1 MLRIMAVCGS
11 GLGTSFMVEMNIQ
24 SILKDLGVSSDQ
36 VNVGHT
42 DLGNASAN
50 QADVWIVAKDLE
62 NSVAHL
68 GDVRVLNSIID
79 MNELREVITEV
90 VKEKE
95 II

>member
-36 VNVGHT
+36 VTVGHT

-50 QADVWIVAKDLE
+50 QADIWVVAKDLE
-62 NSVAHL
+62 NSVTHL

-90 VKEKE
+90 VKEKG